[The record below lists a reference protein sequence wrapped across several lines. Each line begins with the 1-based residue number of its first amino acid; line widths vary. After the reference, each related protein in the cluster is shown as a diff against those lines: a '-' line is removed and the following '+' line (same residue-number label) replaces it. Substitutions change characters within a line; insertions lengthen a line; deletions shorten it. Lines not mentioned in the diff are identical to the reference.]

1 EVGAGLSAHPVGD
14 PDGQAPGG
22 VDPTRE
28 HAGDGA
34 RAVLAGHEGLHDRP
48 GAAAVGAQRV
58 GPAGDQDEHDGG
70 AGGEHGLDQLVLGA
84 GQLQALDVAALAGGA
99 GAEQTGDVAHGYDG
113 ELGGLR
119 GGHGLGDAG
128 GVGADEVGAGH
139 GGHAGRGE
147 HLGKRVGGRGHDHG
161 GAVVLE
167 AGQDVVG
174 EAVAAQ
180 EAARLDGGGS
190 DQRDRGGAPVGRRGV
205 GRCGG
210 GGAAQREQ
218 PVGIVEQD
226 DRLLRHAP
234 SESAA
239 LGGVEVD

>member
-1 EVGAGLSAHPVGD
+1 
-14 PDGQAPGG
+14 
-22 VDPTRE
+22 
-28 HAGDGA
+28 
-34 RAVLAGHEGLHDRP
+34 
-48 GAAAVGAQRV
+48 
-58 GPAGDQDEHDGG
+58 
-70 AGGEHGLDQLVLGA
+70 GEHGLDQLVLGA

-99 GAEQTGDVAHGYDG
+99 GAEQPGDVAHGYDG

-139 GGHAGRGE
+139 GGQAGRGE
-147 HLGKRVGGRGHDHG
+147 LLGERVGERGHVHG

-210 GGAAQREQ
+210 GGAAEREQ

-239 LGGVEVD
+239 LGGVEVDRLARGGGVELRIQQAQLHLLAQDPPHGGVQDVLGEFAVAHGVGQVREGGGLGQLDVHPGV